1 MPVILQR
8 SHQEHNNCQKSLQLA
23 QIFDSVSTIKKTLNN
38 NVVSGRYHKITWM
51 FHTTASLGQ
60 GFVYYCDKSEIP
72 LDFGIWRGKKPAHG
86 RGSMMVW
93 GCLAYSAVGLL
104 CNH

>member
-51 FHTTASLGQ
+51 FHTTHKTWDKVLCITVTKVKFLGILAFE
-60 GFVYYCDKSEIP
+60 G
-72 LDFGIWRGKKPAHG
+72 GKKKPMAHG
-86 RGSMMVW
+86 RGSMMV
-93 GCLAYSAVGLL
+93 
-104 CNH
+104 